1 MRVVFLQRALALLLL
16 LLRWRRRG
24 HQGRRGD
31 LPHEAAALEGGPRR
45 RRPRRR
51 EGQHVRV
58 LVLPSAAVGV
68 TEDKLADRRRCRCRS
83 PVVAAAVVAA
93 AGREASFKAA
103 FYMPV
108 YRL

>member
-1 MRVVFLQRALALLLL
+1 MRVVFLQRALALLL

-58 LVLPSAAVGV
+58 RVLPAAAVGV
-68 TEDKLADRRRCRCRS
+68 TEDKLANRRRSRCRS

-93 AGREASFKAA
+93 GREASFKAA
-103 FYMPV
+103 FYLP

>member
-51 EGQHVRV
+51 EGEHV
-58 LVLPSAAVGV
+58 LVLPSAAAVGI
-68 TEDKLADRRRCRCRS
+68 TEDKLANRRSRCRS

-93 AGREASFKAA
+93 GREASFKAA
-103 FYMPV
+103 FYLPS

>member
-1 MRVVFLQRALALLLL
+1 MRVVFLQRALALLL

-45 RRPRRR
+45 RRPRRS

-58 LVLPSAAVGV
+58 RVRVLPAAAVGV
-68 TEDKLADRRRCRCRS
+68 TEDKLANRRSRCRS
-83 PVVAAAVVAA
+83 PVVAAAVVADS
-93 AGREASFKAA
+93 GREASFKAV
-103 FYMPV
+103 FYLPS